1 MGFFKNIKDRIK
13 KFFIK
18 NKKDDETLELKD
30 FNINIG
36 EEVIG
41 YNDGY
46 IPSFDYIGKEFPIEM
61 KPNNRINPKRRYITL
76 QEAEKLIRK

>member
-41 YNDGY
+41 IYDGY
-46 IPSFDYIGKEFPIEM
+46 IPKMNYIDKEYSIST
-61 KPNNRINPKRRYITL
+61 KPNNRINPKRRYVTL
-76 QEAEKLIRK
+76 KEAEKLIRK